1 MPVVLLV
8 TISTPPAV
16 NTPRAITG
24 PVFEVA
30 EVDMNRNCST
40 PEAAAVVA
48 RGAAVAAT
56 MPDRAIAAG
65 AAAASPSQA
74 QASPARTQ
82 AIRPIRRM

>member
-16 NTPRAITG
+16 NTPRAITC

-30 EVDMNRNCST
+30 EVDMNRNCSM
-40 PEAAAVVA
+40 PDAAAVVA

-56 MPDRAIAAG
+56 MPDRAIAPA
-65 AAAASPSQA
+65 AATEPAAAS
-74 QASPARTQ
+74 T
-82 AIRPIRRM
+82 RMRVLRMIYPLCGR